1 MMLSKV
7 NISSSWTLGSSKS
20 RNYKRLL
27 AEKRKILPWT
37 VYLNSFL
44 KRKENENRKEVI
56 LDFTLLRVKRESCL
70 SFHPCLQV
78 MKRQCWKFLEK
89 VEATHFHFQKDSF
102 IRICDLLY
110 GSCFYDMNLLL
121 WLINWKWNMS
131 LLINCLY
138 VIDYCKRKDIVVC
151 MSIKGK
157 HSIIKI
163 IFL

>member
-1 MMLSKV
+1 MLSKV

-44 KRKENENRKEVI
+44 KRKENENREEVI

-89 VEATHFHFQKDSF
+89 VVATHFHFPKDLF
-102 IRICDLLY
+102 IRICDLLH
-110 GSCFYDMNLLL
+110 GSCFNGINLFT
-121 WLINWKWNMS
+121 
-131 LLINCLY
+131 
-138 VIDYCKRKDIVVC
+138 VIDKLKV
-151 MSIKGK
+151 K
-157 HSIIKI
+157 HV
-163 IFL
+163 FLD